1 MGRLNMRRNTVK
13 VHWIFLHFP
22 LFFLICDLQH
32 TVDIDNIVSLD
43 NRSNNLNS
51 RTPHTNFG
59 CILENMH
66 HSLFLSPSP
75 CHVHYSHLQ
84 LLMPI
89 ILHSNLSASQ
99 LPSHLQKFCSNLGR
113 TRVYPGGCAPC
124 LLSKIKHIESYWL
137 HVTRNLSNS
146 FHLVASNR
154 STRHYL
160 QYEIPNREKFS
171 LLAIRLHLNTIQGN
185 SISHTDSIVLQNGI
199 WILFFSYF
207 NKLERLVL
215 IEPTVHIL
223 IVKDQ
228 TFRQVHIFFAL
239 IEVNRLEGKKLSQF
253 YSFSHFTVPCS
264 RLQNGY
270 LTIAT

>member
-1 MGRLNMRRNTVK
+1 M
-13 VHWIFLHFP
+13 
-22 LFFLICDLQH
+22 
-32 TVDIDNIVSLD
+32 
-43 NRSNNLNS
+43 
-51 RTPHTNFG
+51 
-59 CILENMH
+59 
-66 HSLFLSPSP
+66 
-75 CHVHYSHLQ
+75 
-84 LLMPI
+84 
-89 ILHSNLSASQ
+89 
-99 LPSHLQKFCSNLGR
+99 
-113 TRVYPGGCAPC
+113 
-124 LLSKIKHIESYWL
+124 

-253 YSFSHFTVPCS
+253 YSFSLFTVPCS